1 MCSCCVHSPLGHMRI
16 LKAIHSTQDKQK
28 KQQTVLYVT
37 GLRTLLWI
45 LDYQGLV
52 LIPLFG
58 SGGSTLPTE
67 LSTDLSSWSY
77 QKV

>member
-1 MCSCCVHSPLGHMRI
+1 M
-16 LKAIHSTQDKQK
+16 AIHSPHDRQK

-37 GLRTLLWI
+37 GLRTLLWV

-67 LSTDLSSWSY
+67 LSADPNSWSY